1 MTPHAM
7 VTILLAVLI
16 AVFLFLGGVA
26 PFITAAATLAFFG
39 LRNDV

>member
-1 MTPHAM
+1 MTTHAM
-7 VTILLAVLI
+7 ITILLTILI

-26 PFITAAATLAFFG
+26 PFITAAAALSFFG